1 MGNPWAPPDDSQA
14 HGQRT
19 PAPSQAPAA
28 ARDGAP
34 TPTADGAPPHSPDG
48 APSHGPLGDDRSP
61 AAGGHPLATTG
72 ALGPLPAPPPGH
84 PGPHPAP
91 PPDPEGVARA
101 SRTSAWTAG
110 ALLASLLLMSAPWPA
125 MLVAPAAALTGV
137 VLAIV
142 AVVRA
147 ARARA
152 RGSVVALPVVLLVA
166 SLVWVGLSSQ
176 TLLYVDAT
184 RDFAQ
189 CESAAL
195 TRQAQRNCATQLEND
210 MRERL
215 ETVFGR
221 LGVPV
226 PPSS

>member
-1 MGNPWAPPDDSQA
+1 VEDVTPRNLPARCAVAAGTSTHDVRENGAMGNPWAPPDDSQA
-14 HGQRT
+14 LGQGT
-19 PAPSQAPAA
+19 AAPSQTPAA
-28 ARDGAP
+28 THDGAP
-34 TPTADGAPPHSPDG
+34 TPPSDGSPHPG
-48 APSHGPLGDDRSP
+48 
-61 AAGGHPLATTG
+61 
-72 ALGPLPAPPPGH
+72 PPPGH
-84 PGPHPAP
+84 PGPHAAP

-101 SRTSAWTAG
+101 SRTSAWTAA
-110 ALLASLLLMSAPWPA
+110 ALLGSLLLMSAPWPA
-125 MLVAPAAALTGV
+125 MLAAPAAALTGV

-166 SLVWVGLSSQ
+166 SLAWVGLSSQ

-195 TRQAQRNCATQLEND
+195 TRQAQRSCATQLETD

-215 ETVFGR
+215 ETVFDR

-226 PPSS
+226 PPST

>member
-1 MGNPWAPPDDSQA
+1 MGNPWAPPDDSQEL
-14 HGQRT
+14 GQRT
-19 PAPSQAPAA
+19 PAHVPSQAPAA
-28 ARDGAP
+28 TRDGAP
-34 TPTADGAPPHSPDG
+34 PTSDGAPPRTPQGAPAH
-48 APSHGPLGDDRSP
+48 APSHAPVGDGWPP
-61 AAGGHPLATTG
+61 APPGH
-72 ALGPLPAPPPGH
+72 LPAPGT
-84 PGPHPAP
+84 PGPHPVQ

-110 ALLASLLLMSAPWPA
+110 ALLASVLLMSAPWPA
-125 MLVAPAAALTGV
+125 MLAAPAAALAGV
-137 VLAIV
+137 VLALV

-176 TLLYVDAT
+176 TLLYVDAS

-189 CESAAL
+189 CKSAAL
-195 TRQAQRNCATQLEND
+195 THQAQRNCATQLETD